1 MRNINGAYQLSLNR
15 KLLRSESCRN
25 RFFYLHC
32 IWSHNPV
39 SFFSS
44 SFRSTGATTKMILI
58 INTSRRRNGTRL
70 LLSNTSRINSK
81 TQTHT
86 IRFQHYSTST
96 NTKKPLIP
104 MGLILYSIFFKLNC
118 RQFHDKHQ
126 YFVVFFDCCLVRDIE
141 VLLLTIMS
149 AAMRLSINEIDYRI
163 ERWQRKSKCSVAANV
178 RCRKRWGNVRNFG
191 AESETAE
198 NGFGRR
204 IH

>member
-1 MRNINGAYQLSLNR
+1 MRNINGAYHLSLNT

-25 RFFYLHC
+25 RFFLLTLHLK
-32 IWSHNPV
+32 SQ
-39 SFFSS
+39 SSEFFSS

-104 MGLILYSIFFKLNC
+104 MGLILYSIFFKLNSC
-118 RQFHDKHQ
+118 KLHDKHQ

-163 ERWQRKSKCSVAANV
+163 ER
-178 RCRKRWGNVRNFG
+178 
-191 AESETAE
+191 
-198 NGFGRR
+198 
-204 IH
+204 